1 MKLFY
6 FLLASTLL
14 FTACSKKTK
23 TEIIDPAPEAAFTR
37 TINYTQLNSI
47 YTASYSGNNLLE
59 AKALLDGNEILLG
72 LFATPKVNGTTG
84 DGVAFK
90 ISKSFLQGGLTGT
103 YHLDAQTAPA
113 VLSARYNHM
122 WQKENGGF
130 WSSIHETSMGL
141 QIEGTLTIATYNAD
155 RKLLSGSFQMVIRD
169 LISDPMRYDGPSTI
183 DPMKLSTVTLTGTF
197 TNLKLAPIE

>member
-1 MKLFY
+1 MKFFF
-6 FLLASTLL
+6 FLLATSLL
-14 FTACSKKTK
+14 FTACEKNTP
-23 TEIIDPAPEAAFTR
+23 TEVADPAAEGTLTR
-37 TINYTQLNSI
+37 TIDYTRLGSTN
-47 YTASYSGNNLLE
+47 TASYSGNHLIE
-59 AKALLDGNEILLG
+59 TQALIDGNEIILG
-72 LFATPKVNGTTG
+72 LFATPKVANTMG

-90 ISKSFLQGGLTGT
+90 IDKSYLQQGLAGT

-141 QIEGTLTIATYNAD
+141 QIEGTLTITTYQAD
-155 RKLLSGSFQMVIRD
+155 RKLLSGSFNMVIKD
-169 LISDPMRYDGPSTI
+169 LVSDPMRYDGPSTI

-197 TNLKLAPIE
+197 SNLKLKPIE